1 MNHIFHKNLLNFLV
15 FSSQEDCTELSKAY
29 NDSTTNW
36 EADLQNTCPSGI
48 VQHQGNYA
56 MGELQDL
63 GLLLWCI
70 ISQLQLPTIKTRLP
84 DASCEGEGGA
94 GQERGAVQCAV
105 CSVLSS

>member
-1 MNHIFHKNLLNFLV
+1 
-15 FSSQEDCTELSKAY
+15 
-29 NDSTTNW
+29 
-36 EADLQNTCPSGI
+36 
-48 VQHQGNYA
+48 

-84 DASCEGEGGA
+84 DASCEGEGGLDK
-94 GQERGAVQCAV
+94 GGGL

>member
-1 MNHIFHKNLLNFLV
+1 
-15 FSSQEDCTELSKAY
+15 
-29 NDSTTNW
+29 
-36 EADLQNTCPSGI
+36 
-48 VQHQGNYA
+48 

-94 GQERGAVQCAV
+94 GQGRGAVQCAKQLTF
-105 CSVLSS
+105 VLAGDCAL

>member
-1 MNHIFHKNLLNFLV
+1 MV

-36 EADLQNTCPSGI
+36 ESDLQNNCPSRI

-56 MGELQDL
+56 MELQDL

-105 CSVLSS
+105 C